1 MRART
6 FAALMVALLFAL
18 PAAAQ
23 EQRGSIEGVVRDSSG
38 AVLPGVT
45 VEARTNTGV
54 VLTSTSDSEGTYRF
68 PSVAPGTYEV
78 TATLQGF
85 APKKQGNVDVGLGQ
99 IKKVDLA
106 LGLQGVA
113 ENVQVTAESPLVDVK
128 QSARQTNISRE
139 QIALLPKG
147 RDFTSLVTQA
157 PGANAESKLGGLSI
171 DGASAGENRY
181 IIDGIETTNL
191 QSGISG
197 KNVIAD
203 FVEEVQV
210 KSSGYTA
217 EFGGATGGVI
227 NVITKS
233 GTNNFHGNVGLQ
245 LPGQQPLRRSVAG
258 CRADDD
264 QHRRAE
270 PAHRPGR
277 LLQGRVRHLPE
288 GSGKPVRARLRSRR
302 PVVSNR
308 AWFFG
313 AYQPA
318 LTKTTREVNPTTAQN
333 PKAGTFDI
341 SRNQQVQYATANVT
355 SQLSDSL
362 RGRIAYNNSW
372 SRTKGLLPSLDG
384 TDRSDTNYGK
394 TSTFPNYSVSGNMDW
409 VAVAAA
415 VLRRPRRLLHVGSAR
430 QQRDRAAALPLQ
442 HHEQRRLPRRARLS
456 CSTRPGFT
464 SIPSNTQVM
473 RDQQTRGFFQADG
486 TFYVKAAGD
495 HQFKFGVQA
504 DRVGNDVLSGESRNR
519 A

>member
-6 FAALMVALLFAL
+6 FAALMVALFFAL

-54 VLTSTSDSEGTYRF
+54 VLTSTTDSEGTYRF
-68 PSVAPGTYEV
+68 PSVAPGTYDV

-85 APKKQGNVDVGLGQ
+85 APKKQGNIDVGLGQ

-106 LGLQGVA
+106 LALQGVA

-128 QSARQTNISRE
+128 QSARQTNITRE
-139 QIALLPKG
+139 QIELLPKG

-157 PGANAESKLGGLSI
+157 PGANQEAKLGGLSI

-233 GTNNFHGNVGLQ
+233 GTNDWHGNVLFNWQGDQTSAGPAPSLRASLTNSDQ
-245 LPGQQPLRRSVAG
+245 AEYITYPEDKYSRVEPGFAIGGPLVK
-258 CRADDD
+258 D
-264 QHRRAE
+264 
-270 PAHRPGR
+270 
-277 LLQGRVRHLPE
+277 
-288 GSGKPVRARLRSRR
+288 
-302 PVVSNR
+302 R

-318 LTKTTREVNPTTAQN
+318 LTK
-333 PKAGTFDI
+333 
-341 SRNQQVQYATANVT
+341 
-355 SQLSDSL
+355 
-362 RGRIAYNNSW
+362 
-372 SRTKGLLPSLDG
+372 
-384 TDRSDTNYGK
+384 
-394 TSTFPNYSVSGNMDW
+394 
-409 VAVAAA
+409 
-415 VLRRPRRLLHVGSAR
+415 
-430 QQRDRAAALPLQ
+430 
-442 HHEQRRLPRRARLS
+442 
-456 CSTRPGFT
+456 
-464 SIPSNTQVM
+464 
-473 RDQQTRGFFQADG
+473 
-486 TFYVKAAGD
+486 
-495 HQFKFGVQA
+495 
-504 DRVGNDVLSGESRNR
+504 
-519 A
+519 